1 MSAFL
6 LASQISCSPNDF
18 GTYNLIVGGDLVL
31 MPFSI
36 LRLSSLIP
44 TIPLGH
50 LQFASSG
57 EVFCGSVLVNGTVI
71 SAPTLTQS
79 SASRCQ
85 MEKRK
90 STHIQS
96 HPSFSSGV
104 NHGSLL
110 RQSGINLANFEAN
123 LNRANSQLCSAHCTM
138 ATVNPYGVV
147 TFDWDGVSLN
157 SQVFCLDDNLLSNA
171 TYFLFNFPVNYTG
184 AIAINILNTTSD
196 SAVFSMA
203 TTSTSSLRASQVLW
217 NMCNIISIS
226 VSNIQLFG
234 SLLAPSANVSFREA
248 QQVHSKL

>member
-18 GTYNLIVGGDLVL
+18 GTYNLIVGGDL
-31 MPFSI
+31 
-36 LRLSSLIP
+36 
-44 TIPLGH
+44 
-50 LQFASSG
+50 FASSG

-79 SASRCQ
+79 SAS
-85 MEKRK
+85 
-90 STHIQS
+90 
-96 HPSFSSGV
+96 V

-248 QQVHSKL
+248 QQMGTTVALGFVGDDFEELFSPFTGSICLFPSSSSSSPSPLASVPV